1 MNATMAHVRWGV
13 PWACNDERVS
23 RDHSDGFVEAMGSV
37 WMSVI
42 DVECQNACFKVEH
55 DLF

>member
-1 MNATMAHVRWGV
+1 M
-13 PWACNDERVS
+13 S
-23 RDHSDGFVEAMGSV
+23 RDHIDGFVEAMGSV
-37 WMSVI
+37 WMSVM